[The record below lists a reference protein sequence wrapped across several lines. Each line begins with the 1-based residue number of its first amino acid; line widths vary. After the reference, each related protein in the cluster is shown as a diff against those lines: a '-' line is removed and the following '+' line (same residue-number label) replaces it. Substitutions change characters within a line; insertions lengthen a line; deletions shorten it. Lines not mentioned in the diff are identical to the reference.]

1 MDARRLTSLE
11 REEGAPIGAQGRQNA
26 FPPKE
31 RHLSAAQAGGTPFL
45 RRVQPNASDCSS
57 GGRASR
63 PPEFRAAKLTRRPRR
78 ESAPTFSTAQPP
90 GTHFE
95 RVGSRFATGV
105 PCGHVC
111 SCFATAG
118 LLLLLCLFALANAS
132 AAGQEATDADEVAE
146 TNTIASE
153 PQGNATNTDDGA
165 AQAEEDDLEPLT
177 PRQRYNV
184 GRERLAAGDAGAAAD
199 AFLAAR
205 DDAGADAEL
214 RYRAAFNLGLSLAAQ
229 ADAAGEEPE
238 QAIALYRDSAAWFA
252 DAVRSGPEEDDDAR
266 VNLELVQRR
275 IQQLADQLNQGRGLE
290 QRLERAIDDQRD
302 LRDRV
307 RRLLA
312 DASEA
317 SAAPAPDFEPLAAQ
331 ARTLLADAGDLADL
345 AGEERAL
352 LDSLDEAERTPEQ
365 TVRALQLA
373 GLESYVQRAR
383 QSISDSRR
391 RLRRGEGE
399 RAHRRAAAAL
409 AELKRAY
416 EQLMHPVT
424 VLKAVAGDEMSLAA
438 DTSRLAN
445 LASEGIR
452 LEASEDADATAPPAW
467 LTAKHLRDRQED
479 TLVRS
484 VEVLA
489 RFESAASTPPPADGA
504 HEPEAARL
512 IAAAKEAIPP
522 LAEAVEAM
530 RSANQALER
539 NEPAGALPEQVAAL
553 QALSR
558 AIERFAGVREL
569 IELAHAGQTEATA
582 LLDPEGDPQET
593 GDSGARLRRIAADNQ
608 DRLARLDNLLAQELE
623 AVGDAKTVDEEE
635 PPPER
640 QRAQVARQLTAS
652 AQDAVQRFEERA
664 TTQADALRRCG
675 SAADANEQTCRQ
687 ARIQVHTPADE
698 ARRHLAELRR
708 LYYTI
713 VEHLREL
720 GMEQAETHDRAA
732 TVQFERGEA
741 EAEEAG
747 PSAGAVA
754 ARQGDHAATAD
765 AIAAA
770 LAEQADATAQSDQN
784 AAAPPFAEAAQEV
797 RQAAGFMHSASAVFD
812 DTSSTDW
819 EPALADQLEA
829 MDHIAAAIALLQPPN
844 EGENQQDQDSGSGAQ
859 DQQSED
865 DEQMSRRQALKRL
878 QAIRDR
884 DAERQRRRQTA
895 NASPDPVE
903 KDW

>member
-1 MDARRLTSLE
+1 MGLHETSALTRAGKAECLPSE
-11 REEGAPIGAQGRQNA
+11 KSAV
-26 FPPKE
+26 
-31 RHLSAAQAGGTPFL
+31 SAAQ
-45 RRVQPNASDCSS
+45 
-57 GGRASR
+57 
-63 PPEFRAAKLTRRPRR
+63 PP
-78 ESAPTFSTAQPP
+78 STL
-90 GTHFE
+90 FE
-95 RVGSRFATGV
+95 CVGNR
-105 PCGHVC
+105 
-111 SCFATAG
+111 FATAG
-118 LLLLLCLFALANAS
+118 LLLLLCLFALASASAFGQEAS
-132 AAGQEATDADEVAE
+132 AADEATE
-146 TNTIASE
+146 TNTVASE
-153 PQGNATNTDDGA
+153 PPDGATNTDDSA

-177 PRQRYNV
+177 PHQRYNV
-184 GRERLAAGDAGAAAD
+184 GRERLAGGNAGAAAD

-214 RYRAAFNLGLSLAAQ
+214 RYRAAFNLGLALAAQ

-238 QAIALYRDSAAWFA
+238 RAIALYRDSAAWFA
-252 DAVRSGPEEDDDAR
+252 DAVRGGAEGDDDAR

-290 QRLERAIDDQRD
+290 QRLARAIDDQRD
-302 LRDRV
+302 LRDRL

-312 DASEA
+312 DTPEA
-317 SAAPAPDFEPLAAQ
+317 NAAPRPDFDPLATQ
-331 ARTLLADAGDLADL
+331 ARTLLADAGDIADL

-352 LDSLDEAERTPEQ
+352 LDSMDEAERSPEQ
-365 TVRALQLA
+365 TVRAIQLA
-373 GLESYVQRAR
+373 GLEGYVHRAR

-399 RAHRRAAAAL
+399 RAHRRADAAL

-424 VLKAVAGDEMSLAA
+424 VLKAVAGDELSLAA

-445 LASEGIR
+445 YASEGIR
-452 LEASEDADATAPPAW
+452 LEESPPAGGHPARHTDTAGPGW
-467 LTAKHLRDRQED
+467 LTADHLGDRQED
-479 TLVRS
+479 ALVRS
-484 VEVLA
+484 VEVLE

-504 HEPEAARL
+504 HDPEAARL
-512 IAAAKEAIPP
+512 IAAAQEATPP
-522 LAEAVEAM
+522 LTEAVEAM
-530 RSANQALER
+530 RSANQALGR
-539 NEPAGALPEQVAAL
+539 NEPAAALPEQVAAL
-553 QALSR
+553 QSLAR
-558 AIERFAGVREL
+558 AIERFAGLREL

-582 LLDPEGDPQET
+582 LLEPEGDPEEA
-593 GDSGARLRRIAADNQ
+593 GDPSARLLRIAEDNQ

-623 AVGDAKTVDEEE
+623 AAGDGETAAEEE
-635 PPPER
+635 PAPEV
-640 QRAQVARQLTAS
+640 QRAEVARQLTAS
-652 AQDAVQRFEERA
+652 AQDAVQRFEQRA
-664 TTQADALRRCG
+664 TAQADALRRCG
-675 SAADANEQTCRQ
+675 SGQANEPCRR
-687 ARIQVHTPADE
+687 ARTDVHTPADE
-698 ARRHLAELRR
+698 ARTHLAELRR
-708 LYYTI
+708 LYFTI

-720 GMEQAETHDRAA
+720 GMAQAETHDRAA
-732 TVQFERGEA
+732 TAQFERKDGDADEPASGDAPPPGE
-741 EAEEAG
+741 
-747 PSAGAVA
+747 VA
-754 ARQGDHAATAD
+754 MRQGDHATTAD

-812 DTSSTDW
+812 DASSTDW

-844 EGENQQDQDSGSGAQ
+844 QDQNQQGQDSESGAQ

-884 DAERQRRRQTA
+884 DAERQRRRQAA